1 MGLYSNDEGIEYRPK
16 NKQSQIERYLND
28 VASDPANHRLVAFP
42 TRVRI
47 EGENEPF
54 SSLTGQNTTSSRG
67 KKHGKTSGT
76 HKEKERRQKRPRT
89 GSQASSYQ
97 SIRPMA
103 DSIISSNG
111 GYTETSQQGQDANI
125 VGSEPSY
132 TSPSFQG
139 SEYFPSAGTLNRSSP
154 QTSEDFT
161 NEDFNNILSPYQTQ
175 PSRRQS
181 SAQPLPTIT
190 GAYPS
195 RELHGNYN
203 MDTATVSP
211 YSQQIG
217 SVPRETATTANDQ
230 VRTPHQT
237 TTTSTSYAFEDPY
250 ATSFIANPVLLQPQ
264 TPAHFGMLTSP
275 SYQSTA
281 TPLGSPTQDRPL
293 SPQFPHHHN
302 ARQYRA
308 PDSLPHR
315 TPTPSRSFHPN
326 PPFLSYHTYDHYP
339 PSFTQDTIDPSFL
352 TPTRSTASQPSTGT
366 PHTAPSLTMT
376 RSPSNNRSEPSG
388 QALPDPPL
396 YDPDDCAYYGTE
408 RKLNDDVFGF
418 GGFFQDDEGMWL
430 PQLRD
435 PYQGN

>member
-1 MGLYSNDEGIEYRPK
+1 
-16 NKQSQIERYLND
+16 LND
-28 VASDPANHRLVAFP
+28 AVSDPASHRLVAFP
-42 TRVRI
+42 NHVPGP
-47 EGENEPF
+47 GENPTF
-54 SSLTGQNTTSSRG
+54 SWRTGQNTTSSRG
-67 KKHGKTSGT
+67 IKNGKTSKT
-76 HKEKERRQKRPRT
+76 HNQEEKERRQKRPRT

-97 SIRPMA
+97 SIRPRV

-111 GYTETSQQGQDANI
+111 GYTEASQQGQDANI

-139 SEYFPSAGTLNRSSP
+139 SEYFPSAETLNRSSP

-161 NEDFNNILSPYQTQ
+161 NEGFNNVLSPYQTQ

-181 SAQPLPTIT
+181 SAQPLQTIT
-190 GAYPS
+190 GTHPS

-203 MDTATVSP
+203 MDTATVSS

-264 TPAHFGMLTSP
+264 TPVHFGMLTSP

-293 SPQFPHHHN
+293 SPQSPYHHN
-302 ARQYRA
+302 ARQYQA

-315 TPTPSRSFHPN
+315 APTPSRSFHPN

-388 QALPDPPL
+388 QTLPDPPL
-396 YDPDDCAYYGTE
+396 YDPEDCAYYGTE

-418 GGFFQDDEGMWL
+418 GGNFSEDDVGMWPL
-430 PQLRD
+430 DLEG